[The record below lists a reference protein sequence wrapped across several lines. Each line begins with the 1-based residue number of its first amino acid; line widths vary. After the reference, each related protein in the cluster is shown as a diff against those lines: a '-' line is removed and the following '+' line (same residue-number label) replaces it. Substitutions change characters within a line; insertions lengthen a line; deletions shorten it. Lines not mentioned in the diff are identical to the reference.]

1 MTSRSAHPLTHN
13 LLHTRLS
20 VYLPCRHDN
29 PHRRE
34 GLLFMPA
41 DGHGHSQQQQEK
53 GIDCRSRAAKVLLTL
68 CPQVQ
73 RSSETVMV

>member
-1 MTSRSAHPLTHN
+1 
-13 LLHTRLS
+13 
-20 VYLPCRHDN
+20 
-29 PHRRE
+29 
-34 GLLFMPA
+34 MPA